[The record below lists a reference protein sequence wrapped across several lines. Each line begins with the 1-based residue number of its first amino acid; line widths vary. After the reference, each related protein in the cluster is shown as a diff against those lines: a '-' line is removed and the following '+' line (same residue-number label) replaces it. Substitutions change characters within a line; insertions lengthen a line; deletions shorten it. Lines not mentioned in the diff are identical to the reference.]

1 MATVINEK
9 VLIQFDTNSKKLQ
22 RDFNKIRGD
31 TKKTTDSIEKSFKSM
46 ATAIGAAFAIQG
58 LKSLVR
64 YADAYTNLSS
74 QVKLVTDSNTELAA
88 TQYQLYK
95 IAQDSRVSLEATTNL
110 YTKLARATEDSAISS
125 EELLT
130 VTETINKAMIV
141 SGASASETTSVITQ
155 LSQGL
160 ASGVLRGDEFNSIM
174 ENGSRVAK
182 MLSDSLGVTLGEL
195 RAMSQ
200 DGGLTT
206 DIMLEAIATQAG
218 RSTMSSIRCLRL

>member
-1 MATVINEK
+1 MSTVINEK
-9 VLIQFDTNSKKLQ
+9 VLIQFDTNIKQLQ
-22 RDFNKIRGD
+22 REMKTIQGN
-31 TKKTTDSIEKSFKSM
+31 TKKTTDSMEKGFRN
-46 ATAIGAAFAIQG
+46 ATLAFGALFTAQG

-74 QVKLVTDSNTELAA
+74 QVKLVTNSNTELAA